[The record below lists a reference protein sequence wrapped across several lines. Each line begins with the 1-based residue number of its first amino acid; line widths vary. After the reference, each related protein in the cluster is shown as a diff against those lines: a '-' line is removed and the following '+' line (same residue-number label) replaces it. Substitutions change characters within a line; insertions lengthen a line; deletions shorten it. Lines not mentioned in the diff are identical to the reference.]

1 MKIINLIKAKE
12 IFAPHFQEKLSP
24 SLSYKI
30 YKLCKFAE
38 QEEEFYKQKMREIVI
53 EYAER
58 DENGGFININGQI
71 KLIDET
77 ASEAKHKAT
86 ELEAID
92 VEAPSVKFTLDELSE
107 IKLSVMD
114 IAAIDGFIEEV

>member
-1 MKIINLIKAKE
+1 MKLIRIINAKE

-38 QEEEFYKQKMREIVI
+38 QEEGFYNQKMREII
-53 EYAER
+53 EEYAER

-71 KLIDET
+71 KLVEAT
-77 ASEAKHKAT
+77 AQEAKQRVVD
-86 ELEAID
+86 LETID
-92 VEAPSVKFTLDELSE
+92 VEAPNIKFTLDELSE

-114 IAAIDGFIEEV
+114 IAAIDGFIEE

>member
-1 MKIINLIKAKE
+1 MKLIRIINAKE
-12 IFAPHFQEKLSP
+12 IFASHFQEKLSP

-38 QEEEFYKQKMREIVI
+38 QEEGFYNQKMREII
-53 EYAER
+53 SEYAER

-71 KLIDET
+71 KLVEAT
-77 ASEAKHKAT
+77 AQEAKQRVVD
-86 ELEAID
+86 LETID
-92 VEAPSVKFTLDELSE
+92 VEAPNIKFTLDELSE

-114 IAAIDGFIEEV
+114 IAAIDGFIEE

>member
-1 MKIINLIKAKE
+1 
-12 IFAPHFQEKLSP
+12 
-24 SLSYKI
+24 
-30 YKLCKFAE
+30 
-38 QEEEFYKQKMREIVI
+38 MREIVA

-71 KLIDET
+71 KLVDET
-77 ASEAKHKAT
+77 AQEAKQRVID
-86 ELEAID
+86 LETID
-92 VEAPSVKFTLDELSE
+92 VEAPNIKFTLDELSE

>member
-1 MKIINLIKAKE
+1 MKLIRIINAKK

-30 YKLCKFAE
+30 YKFCKCAE
-38 QEEEFYKQKMREIVI
+38 QEEEFYNQKLREIVA

-58 DENGGFININGQI
+58 DENGDFININGQI
-71 KLIDET
+71 KLIEAT
-77 ASEAKHKAT
+77 AAEAKQRVAD
-86 ELEAID
+86 LEAID
-92 VEAPSVKFTLDELSE
+92 VEAPNIKFTLDELSE

>member
-1 MKIINLIKAKE
+1 MKLIRIIKAKE

-30 YKLCKFAE
+30 YKFCKFAE
-38 QEEEFYKQKMREIVI
+38 QEEEFYKQKMREIVA

-71 KLIDET
+71 KLVDET
-77 ASEAKHKAT
+77 AQEAKQRVID
-86 ELEAID
+86 LETID
-92 VEAPSVKFTLDELSE
+92 VEAPNIKFTLDELSE